1 MFESKPMIL
10 QKSQWQYLL
19 CILVF
24 FIYCKRGATNL
35 CHFLCWKKCYVFL
48 FRTKSYLLQQNAGLV
63 QQNARS
69 LTTLARTWD
78 LSSMGA
84 FAERI
89 SEVKQ
94 LTAHYRHCKLCSNN
108 GFVPICLFL
117 WRRPSYESY
126 ILCTMFT
133 LESTKR
139 KRWEPWTVVLKLNQP
154 RWQAT

>member
-1 MFESKPMIL
+1 MFESKPMLL

-69 LTTLARTWD
+69 LTTLARTWRPVYHGCFGREGFQRWNSWLLITD
-78 LSSMGA
+78 RK
-84 FAERI
+84 F
-89 SEVKQ
+89 
-94 LTAHYRHCKLCSNN
+94 CSNN
-108 GFVPICLFL
+108 GFIPICLYL
-117 WRRPSYESY
+117 RRLPKKLRVY
-126 ILCTMFT
+126 ILCTMFA
-133 LESTKR
+133 LESTSR
-139 KRWEPWTVVLKLNQP
+139 KRWEPWTAHEQ
-154 RWQAT
+154 